1 MKKVVLAAIFMLVA
15 QIGMAQ
21 ATDAMKADVKKFL
34 QLSGA
39 TAQLE
44 AAKKQVLTMIPAEKQ
59 AEFTKEFDASLAPV
73 LKFQEEYYLQEFTA
87 DDLKQMI
94 KYYESPIG
102 KKFAQKSAGLTEASM
117 PVIQEWSQSLQPLV
131 MKYMGQ

>member
-1 MKKVVLAAIFMLVA
+1 MKKIVLAAIFMLVA

>member
-1 MKKVVLAAIFMLVA
+1 MKKLVVAAIFMLVA

-34 QLSGA
+34 HISGINGQLD
-39 TAQLE
+39 
-44 AAKKQVLTMIPAEKQ
+44 AAKKQVLSMIPAEKQ
-59 AEFTKEFDASLAPV
+59 AEFTKEFEASLAPV
-73 LKFQEEYYLQEFTA
+73 VKFQEDYYLKEFTA

-102 KKFAQKSAGLTEASM
+102 KKFVQKSAGLAEASK
-117 PVIQEWSQSLQPLV
+117 PVIQEWSQSLQPMV
-131 MKYMGQ
+131 MKYMQ

>member
-1 MKKVVLAAIFMLVA
+1 MKKVLLAAVFMLVA

-21 ATDAMKADVKKFL
+21 ATEAQKADVKKFL

-39 TAQLE
+39 STQLE
-44 AAKKQVLTMIPAEKQ
+44 AAKKQVLTMIPADKQ

-73 LKFQEEYYLQEFTA
+73 LKFQEEYYLKEFTA
-87 DDLKQMI
+87 ADLKEMI

-102 KKFAQKSAGLTEASM
+102 KKFVQKSAGLAEASM

>member
-1 MKKVVLAAIFMLVA
+1 MKKVILAAIFMLVA
-15 QIGMAQ
+15 QAGMAQ

-34 QLSGA
+34 QISGING
-39 TAQLE
+39 QLD
-44 AAKKQVLTMIPAEKQ
+44 AAKKQVLSMVPAEKQ

-73 LKFQEEYYLQEFTA
+73 IKFQEEYYLKEFTA

-102 KKFAQKSAGLTEASM
+102 KKFVEKSAGLAQASM
-117 PVIQEWSQSLQPLV
+117 PVVQEWSQGLQGMV
-131 MKYMGQ
+131 MKYMQ